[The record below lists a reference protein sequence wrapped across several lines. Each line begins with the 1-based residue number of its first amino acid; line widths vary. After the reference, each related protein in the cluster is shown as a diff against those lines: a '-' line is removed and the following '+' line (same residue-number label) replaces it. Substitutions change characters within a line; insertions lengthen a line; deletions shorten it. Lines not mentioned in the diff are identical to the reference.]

1 MKRSSILTQIEL
13 ASHELP
19 ISEKKVATYILSHPK
34 DVMHM
39 TIHELAKLSETS
51 SAAVVRL
58 CKSLGIDGF
67 PSLKV
72 QLSAGLVGN
81 STSVGYLDI
90 ESDEKVSSIIEKTVS
105 NTVQT
110 FHDTASQLNTGSIEQ
125 AVELLHHAD
134 IIYLYGVGASL
145 LIAEDAAQKW
155 SRLGKRVY
163 ATSDRHLL
171 VSAMATQS
179 ENAVFWGISYSGE
192 TREVIQL
199 VNRAKEYGMKTIGLS
214 RIGNNKLSQSVD
226 VSLSTAR
233 APEAKLRSAATSSR
247 FAQLLVVDVVF
258 LTYASSQY
266 EFTIEQLEKTKKSIE
281 NLYD

>member
-1 MKRSSILTQIEL
+1 MAVGSIQSQIEL
-13 ASHELP
+13 VLSELP
-19 ISEKKVATYILSHPK
+19 ISEKKVAQYILLNGK
-34 DVMHM
+34 EVVNM
-39 TIHELAKLSETS
+39 TVHELAKEAGAS
-51 SAAVVRL
+51 SAAVVRF
-58 CKSLGIDGF
+58 CRSLGVAGF
-67 PSLKV
+67 PTLKV
-72 QLSAGLVGN
+72 RLSAELEQIQH
-81 STSVGYLDI
+81 VGYLDI
-90 ESDEKVSSIIEKTVS
+90 ESNEKVSSIIEKTVS

-163 ATSDRHLL
+163 AISDRHLL
-171 VSAMATQS
+171 VAAMATQS

-247 FAQLLVVDVVF
+247 FAQLLVVDIVF